1 MHPRH
6 HAATD
11 PNKPATIMADTG
23 ETLTY
28 GALEARANQGAQA
41 FRRMGLKSG
50 DAIAVWLPNGLDYY
64 ELFWAAQRAGLL
76 FVPLAVTL
84 TAEEAAYIIEDSGAK
99 LVVVNGKIA
108 HLADLSGHN
117 AARRVWSGEPFA
129 GAEEWARLRDAEPET
144 PITDEAPGTYMVY
157 SSGTT
162 GRPKGIRPAMDEG
175 PIDAPNILTMFVSH
189 RYGWNGETVYLSPA
203 PIYHTAP
210 LAYTLSVHRLGGTV
224 IMMRKF
230 DPEGWLAAV
239 EKHRATFSQMVPTM
253 FHRLLRLPEEAR
265 RKYDLSSLREIVH
278 AAAPCPVETKRA
290 MIEWLGPIVSEYYA
304 GSEGNGSTFI
314 TSEEWLKKPGSVGKA
329 ALGVLHVCGEDGAEL
344 APGEPGTIYFEGLRP
359 FSYHNDPDKTTKAQH
374 PAHAG
379 WTTLGDVGYLDA
391 DGYLFLTDR
400 KSFMIISGG
409 VNIYPQEAE
418 NVLATHPRV
427 ADVAVIGVPDAEMGE
442 AVKAVVQP
450 LDWDDATPEFAE
462 ELVAWCRERLS
473 HVKCPKS
480 VDFER
485 ELPRAET
492 GKLYKRLIRDR
503 YWAGQGG
510 KI

>member
-6 HAATD
+6 HAATQ
-11 PNKPATIMADTG
+11 PEKPAAILADTG

-28 GALEARANQGAQA
+28 AALEAGANQGAQA
-41 FRRMGLKSG
+41 FRRMGLKAG
-50 DAIAVWLPNGLDYY
+50 DAVAVWLPNCLDYY
-64 ELFWAAQRAGLL
+64 TLFWAAQRAGLL

-84 TAEEAAYIIEDSGAK
+84 TGEEAAYIIEDSGAK
-99 LVVVNGKIA
+99 LVIVHGQIA
-108 HLADLSGHN
+108 HLNELVPLN
-117 AARRVWSGEPFA
+117 AARRVWVDEPFA
-129 GAEEWARLRDAEPET
+129 GAEDWSRLTGAEATT
-144 PITDEAPGTYMVY
+144 PIADEAPGTYMVY

-175 PIDAPNILTMFVSH
+175 PIDAPNILTMFVAH
-189 RYGWNGETVYLSPA
+189 RYGWNADTVYLSPA

-230 DPEGWLAAV
+230 DPEAWLAAV
-239 EKHRATFSQMVPTM
+239 ERYKCTFSQMVPTM
-253 FHRLLRLPEEAR
+253 FHRLLRLPEETR
-265 RKYDLSSLREIVH
+265 RRYDLSSLKEIVH
-278 AAAPCPVETKRA
+278 AAAPCPIGTKRA
-290 MIEWLGPIVSEYYA
+290 MIDWLGPIVSEYYA

-314 TSEEWLKKPGSVGKA
+314 TAEEWLKKPGSVGKA
-329 ALGVLHVCGEDGAEL
+329 ALGVLHICGDDGAEL
-344 APGEPGTIYFEGLRP
+344 PPGEPGTIYFEGLRP
-359 FSYHNDPDKTTKAQH
+359 FSYHNDPEKTASAQH
-374 PAHAG
+374 PAHPG
-379 WTTLGDVGYLDA
+379 WTTLGDVGFVDA

-409 VNIYPQEAE
+409 VNIYPQETE

-450 LDWDDATPEFAE
+450 LDWADATAEFAD
-462 ELVAWCRERLS
+462 ELIAWCRSRLS

-485 ELPRAET
+485 QLPRAET

-503 YWAGQGG
+503 YWEGQRAR
-510 KI
+510 I